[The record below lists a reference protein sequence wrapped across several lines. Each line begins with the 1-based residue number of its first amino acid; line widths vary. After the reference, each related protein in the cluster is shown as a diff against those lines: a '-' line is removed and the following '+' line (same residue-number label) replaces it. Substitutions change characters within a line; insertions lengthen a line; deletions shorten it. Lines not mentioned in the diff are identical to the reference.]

1 MFAIRTIQ
9 MKLNSSCRLLHI
21 AIAILIIS
29 WAGSQNIAAQQTL
42 EADQLPSETTPT
54 ARGRYARVPPHIQA
68 ESAQGSQLVLAPA
81 ATLESVGTFSGE
93 YVAHGFSAAST
104 LQSHWFYQMIGTVP
118 ETGKTTIIAAP
129 IIPVSLDLRNANG
142 SPRFVKGHRLF
153 YDASQFVKRVLESP
167 LFVNTH
173 YSSSQRATQ
182 FVDAVQRAEFFNRA
196 KNNAWHT
203 ILKPS
208 VKKARVMV
216 LRAGSYQFALHKD
229 GTCCAYVLVD
239 FDTFNSKLMPSSSS
253 DTKSPVGAAEHAG
266 DIKPGDVSTFLFPNT
281 FLFADPNENF
291 FFVGFH
297 TFDERPATVSNGF
310 HKQRFVLNFSTWV
323 TPFVFFGDNFED
335 ITAMS
340 HEITEII
347 NDPFVGADGVH
358 GITPWWFS
366 PNGNCQNLMETG
378 DVVENLPNSTFPIRM
393 NGITYHPQNE
403 ALLPWFKRQKPSQ
416 AIHGAYTYPDERLL
430 TTLSPPQLAEC
441 Q

>member
-1 MFAIRTIQ
+1 MHTFHRIFRQSLCKA
-9 MKLNSSCRLLHI
+9 
-21 AIAILIIS
+21 
-29 WAGSQNIAAQQTL
+29 
-42 EADQLPSETTPT
+42 
-54 ARGRYARVPPHIQA
+54 
-68 ESAQGSQLVLAPA
+68 SQLVLAPA

-93 YVAHGFSAAST
+93 YVAHGFSAANT

-153 YDASQFVKRVLESP
+153 SDATQFVKRVLESP
-167 LFVNTH
+167 LFVNAH
-173 YSSSQRATQ
+173 YSSSQTATQ

-196 KNNAWHT
+196 KNKAWHT

-216 LRAGSYQFALHKD
+216 LRAGTYQFSLHKD

-239 FDTFNSKLMPSSSS
+239 FDTFQQQADALFIS

-266 DIKPGDVSTFLFPNT
+266 DIKPRDVSTFLFPNT
-281 FLFADPNENF
+281 FLFVDPNENF

-310 HKQRFVLNFSTWV
+310 HKQRYVLNFSTWV

-335 ITAMS
+335 ITR
-340 HEITEII
+340 
-347 NDPFVGADGVH
+347 DQP
-358 GITPWWFS
+358 
-366 PNGNCQNLMETG
+366 
-378 DVVENLPNSTFPIRM
+378 
-393 NGITYHPQNE
+393 
-403 ALLPWFKRQKPSQ
+403 
-416 AIHGAYTYPDERLL
+416 
-430 TTLSPPQLAEC
+430 
-441 Q
+441 